1 MANNDEY
8 TDEYNDEYL
17 CRDFF
22 VGFNFWSRLS
32 FQISEFRVHCIGAA
46 PPGNSIAQWCKSLS
60 FSPLS
65 FTISGGSTP
74 IFFQSNPVNSKY
86 TWKDNLAAIFEAKL
100 KAAIDNRGVKK

>member
-32 FQISEFRVHCIGAA
+32 FQISEFRVHWNILANCDGHVY
-46 PPGNSIAQWCKSLS
+46 L
-60 FSPLS
+60 
-65 FTISGGSTP
+65 P
-74 IFFQSNPVNSKY
+74 ILHLPRV
-86 TWKDNLAAIFEAKL
+86 E
-100 KAAIDNRGVKK
+100 

>member
-32 FQISEFRVHCIGAA
+32 FQMSEFRVHWFLHTSS
-46 PPGNSIAQWCKSLS
+46 SIPLNVVFATSVRIFSLIFSPVLHQLS
-60 FSPLS
+60 FP
-65 FTISGGSTP
+65 
-74 IFFQSNPVNSKY
+74 
-86 TWKDNLAAIFEAKL
+86 
-100 KAAIDNRGVKK
+100 

>member
-32 FQISEFRVHCIGAA
+32 FQISEFRVHWVI
-46 PPGNSIAQWCKSLS
+46 LM
-60 FSPLS
+60 PL
-65 FTISGGSTP
+65 
-74 IFFQSNPVNSKY
+74 IFHNG
-86 TWKDNLAAIFEAKL
+86 KL
-100 KAAIDNRGVKK
+100 

>member
-32 FQISEFRVHCIGAA
+32 FQISEFRVHWLQLDEI
-46 PPGNSIAQWCKSLS
+46 
-60 FSPLS
+60 
-65 FTISGGSTP
+65 
-74 IFFQSNPVNSKY
+74 
-86 TWKDNLAAIFEAKL
+86 DKL
-100 KAAIDNRGVKK
+100 VATF